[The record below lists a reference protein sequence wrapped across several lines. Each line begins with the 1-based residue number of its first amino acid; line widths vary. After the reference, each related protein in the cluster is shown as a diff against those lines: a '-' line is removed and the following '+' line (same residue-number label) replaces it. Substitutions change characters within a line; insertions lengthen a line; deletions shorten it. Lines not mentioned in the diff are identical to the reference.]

1 MAQIKPTLLQQFN
14 FPLPEQGLA
23 RLKGAF
29 TIVRPW
35 EAADPDAVIQK
46 HRDDITVMLS
56 SALTSTPAELI
67 DRLPNLRAIC
77 SVGVGYDSID
87 VLHAQSKG
95 IQVSNT
101 PDVLNDC
108 VADMA
113 WALILGTARGIAHAN
128 RYVRAGQ
135 WSMDNPLPLSTKV
148 TGKKLGIVGLGRVG
162 QAIAER
168 AAGFKMPV
176 RYHNRKVR
184 NDVPW
189 EYAPSLLELASWADI
204 LVLATVGGATTRHL
218 VDRPILDALGPQG
231 ILVNISRGSVVDE
244 AALVLALQE
253 GRLGAAGLDVFEAE
267 PQVPEALKN
276 LDNVLLQPHVGSAT
290 IETRR
295 DMFNLLVDNAMAFA
309 QTGKVLNLVPP
320 LNSQ

>member
-1 MAQIKPTLLQQFN
+1 MAQTKPTLLQQFN

-23 RLKGAF
+23 RLERAF
-29 TIVRPW
+29 TIIRPW
-35 EAADPDAVIQK
+35 EAADPDTVIQK
-46 HRDDITVMLS
+46 HQNDITAMLS
-56 SALTSTPAELI
+56 SALTPTRAELI
-67 DRLPNLRAIC
+67 DQLPNLRAIC

-87 VLHAQSKG
+87 VRHAQSKG

-113 WALILGTARGIAHAN
+113 WALILGTARNIARAD

-135 WSMDNPLPLSTKV
+135 WSMDNPLPLSTRV

-168 AAGFKMPV
+168 AIGFKMQV
-176 RYHNRKVR
+176 RYHNRKAR

-189 EYAPSLLELASWADI
+189 EYASSLLELAAWADI
-204 LVLATVGGATTRHL
+204 LVLATVGGAATRHL
-218 VDRPILDALGPQG
+218 VGRPALDALGPQG
-231 ILVNISRGSVVDE
+231 ILVNIARGSVVDE

-267 PQVPEALKN
+267 PQVPDALKS
-276 LDNVLLQPHVGSAT
+276 LDNVLLQPHVASAT
-290 IETRR
+290 IETRL
-295 DMFNLLVDNAMAFA
+295 DMFNLLIDNAIAFA
-309 QTGKVLNLVPP
+309 QTGKVITLVPP
-320 LNSQ
+320 LNS